1 MSDLIVTRH
10 GRVLLLTLNR
20 PAARNALNNGLLSEL
35 ASTLEAAAADSEI
48 SVCVITG
55 NERFF
60 AAGADLN
67 EMAEK
72 DLAAT
77 LNDIRPQLWARI
89 NAFSKP
95 LIAAVNGYALG
106 AGCELA
112 LLCDVA
118 IAGENARFG
127 LPEITLG
134 IMPGAGGTQ
143 RLIRSVG
150 KSLASKMVLTGESIT
165 ARQALAAGLVSD
177 VHPEALTLE
186 YALKQAAL
194 MTRHSPLALQAA
206 KQALRQS
213 QEVALTAGLAQE
225 RQLFTLLAATE
236 DRREGIDAFLQKRTP
251 EFKGR

>member
-1 MSDLIVTRH
+1 MSDLIITRQ
-10 GRVLLLTLNR
+10 GRVLHLTLNR
-20 PAARNALNNGLLSEL
+20 PAARNALNNALLSEL
-35 ASTLEAAAADSEI
+35 ATTLEAAAADSEI

-55 NERFF
+55 NERCF

-112 LLCDVA
+112 LLCDVV

-165 ARQALAAGLVSD
+165 ARQALTAGLVSD
-177 VHPEALTLE
+177 VYPESLTLE
-186 YALKQAAL
+186 YALRQAGL
-194 MTRHSPLALQAA
+194 MARHSPLALQAA

-213 QEVALTAGLAQE
+213 QEVALQAGLAQE
-225 RQLFTLLAATE
+225 RQLFTLLAATD

>member
-35 ASTLEAAAADSEI
+35 ATALEAAAVDSEI

-55 NERFF
+55 NARFF

-112 LLCDVA
+112 LLC
-118 IAGENARFG
+118 
-127 LPEITLG
+127 
-134 IMPGAGGTQ
+134 
-143 RLIRSVG
+143 
-150 KSLASKMVLTGESIT
+150 
-165 ARQALAAGLVSD
+165 
-177 VHPEALTLE
+177 
-186 YALKQAAL
+186 
-194 MTRHSPLALQAA
+194 
-206 KQALRQS
+206 
-213 QEVALTAGLAQE
+213 
-225 RQLFTLLAATE
+225 
-236 DRREGIDAFLQKRTP
+236 
-251 EFKGR
+251 

>member
-1 MSDLIVTRH
+1 MSDLIITRQ
-10 GRVLLLTLNR
+10 GRVLHLTLNR
-20 PAARNALNNGLLSEL
+20 PAARNALNNALLSEL
-35 ASTLEAAAADSEI
+35 ATTLEAAATDSEV

-55 NERFF
+55 NERCF

-95 LIAAVNGYALG
+95 LIAVVNGYALG

-112 LLCDVA
+112 LLCDVV

-177 VHPEALTLE
+177 VYPESLTLE
-186 YALKQAAL
+186 YALRQAGL
-194 MTRHSPLALQAA
+194 MARHSPLALQAA

-213 QEVALTAGLAQE
+213 QEVALQAGLAQE
-225 RQLFTLLAATE
+225 RQLFTLLAATD

>member
-1 MSDLIVTRH
+1 MSELIVTRH
-10 GRVLLLTLNR
+10 GRVLQLTLNR
-20 PAARNALNNGLLSEL
+20 PAARNALNNALLLQIAEQ
-35 ASTLEAAAADSEI
+35 LEAAAADAEI
-48 SVCVITG
+48 AVCVMYG
-55 NERFF
+55 NERCF

-72 DLAAT
+72 DLPAI

-89 NAFSKP
+89 NAFTKP
-95 LIAAVNGYALG
+95 LIAAVNGFALG

-112 LLCDVA
+112 LLCDVV
-118 IAGENARFG
+118 IAGDNARFG

-165 ARQALAAGLVSD
+165 AVQAHSAGLVSD
-177 VHPEALTLE
+177 VYPASLTLE

-194 MTRHSPLALQAA
+194 MARHSLRTGSRSHGALQLDYGFPISNL
-206 KQALRQS
+206 LRGHVQVFDGYGES
-213 QEVALTAGLAQE
+213 LIDYNHKATYVGVGVS
-225 RQLFTLLAATE
+225 LLE
-236 DRREGIDAFLQKRTP
+236 WF
-251 EFKGR
+251 

>member
-35 ASTLEAAAADSEI
+35 ATALEAAAVDSEI

-55 NERFF
+55 NARFF

-127 LPEITLG
+127 LPEINLG

-165 ARQALAAGLVSD
+165 ARQALAAGVVSD
-177 VHPEALTLE
+177 VHPDALTLE

-194 MTRHSPLALQAA
+194 MARHSPLALQAA